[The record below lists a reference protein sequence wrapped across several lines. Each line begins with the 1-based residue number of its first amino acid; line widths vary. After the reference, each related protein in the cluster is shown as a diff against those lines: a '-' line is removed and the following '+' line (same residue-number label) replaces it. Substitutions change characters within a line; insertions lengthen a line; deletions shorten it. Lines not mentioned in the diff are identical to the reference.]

1 MNITHY
7 RQDVAQAGPKPLG
20 RPRLYDDEQRKQ
32 RHRESALRHYY
43 KKQARKAP
51 CFFAEQGDKDR
62 EALRGT
68 V

>member
-1 MNITHY
+1 MNVIHY
-7 RQDVAQAGPKPLG
+7 RQYQDDAPRLG

-32 RHRESALRHYY
+32 RHREAALRYYY